1 MKSTLLAAALAA
13 CMTTLLAQEPAQ
25 PPNVIQIGRE
35 AIKQGKGTAH
45 RKVEADFANAFRRA
59 KFPFYYVGLTAE
71 SGPTEV
77 WFISGY
83 ASFAAMEESD
93 KLSEKEPLK
102 TELEML
108 DARDGE
114 LRSDAHTMTAVLRKD
129 LSYMPANGTPLGK
142 TRYFAID
149 LYRARLGHEQEV
161 AEGGKTI
168 LAAYEKAKLDVT
180 ILGYQVV
187 AGAPSGTFVFLV
199 PMESLK
205 QMDETTDNQKALAEA
220 AGPETLQ
227 RLQKGEGDTFQTME
241 TMLFSVSPEMS
252 YVPKD
257 VEDVDATF
265 WRPKTVTA
273 AAKPKEKTE
282 TAKAAK

>member
-1 MKSTLLAAALAA
+1 MKTTLIAAALAA
-13 CMTTLLAQEPAQ
+13 CVTTLLAQEPAQ
-25 PPNVIQIGRE
+25 PPAVIQIGRE
-35 AIKQGKGTAH
+35 VTKQGKGAAH
-45 RKVEADFANAFRRA
+45 RKVEAEFASAYRKA
-59 KFPFYYVGLTAE
+59 KFPYYYVGLNAE
-71 SGPTEV
+71 SGPSEV

-83 ASFAAMEESD
+83 PSFAAMEESD

-102 TELEML
+102 TELETV

-114 LRSDAHTMTAVLRKD
+114 LRSDAHGMTAVLRKD
-129 LSYMPANGTPLGK
+129 LSYLPANGTRLGK
-142 TRYFAID
+142 TRYVTID

-161 AEGGKTI
+161 AEGGKAI
-168 LAAYEKAKLDVT
+168 IAAYEKAKFNFT
-180 ILGYQVV
+180 IMGYQVI
-187 AGAPSGTFVFLV
+187 AGAPNGTFVFLV

-205 QMDETTDNQKALAEA
+205 QMDEAMGNQKTLAEA
-220 AGPETLQ
+220 MGPEALE

-241 TMLFSVSPEMS
+241 AILFSVSPEMS

-265 WRPKTVTA
+265 WRPKTVA